1 MFWEMIGYS
10 VVIFSIGGTVGLIL
24 IAVALLNLA
33 DAKMKWVELR
43 REMFEDDAVTAIKN
57 KFKRSTKNKG
67 QESENNNRTRRPN

>member
-33 DAKMKWVELR
+33 DAKMKWVQLR
-43 REMFEDDAVTAIKN
+43 REMFEDDAVTTTKN
-57 KFKRSTKNKG
+57 KFKRSVTKNKG
-67 QESENNNRTRRPN
+67 

>member
-43 REMFEDDAVTAIKN
+43 REMAESSAVEFIKN
-57 KFKRSTKNKG
+57 KYKRAVKK
-67 QESENNNRTRRPN
+67 

>member
-1 MFWEMIGYS
+1 MFWDLIGYS
-10 VVIFSIGGTVGLIL
+10 VVIFSIGGTIALLL

-43 REMFEDDAVTAIKN
+43 RDILKN
-57 KFKRSTKNKG
+57 KFKRSVTKNKG